1 MSEILQEIKKGQTGR
16 GILIEKDGY
25 ISLTDKHNET
35 IREAIEEQ
43 KTDEDFHCPY
53 PFVVNAIFQKYD
65 VENANGRVYPEEI
78 LKREVEKYQKLI
90 KERAAMGQLDHP
102 ADAQISGKGV
112 AMNIIELHWEGK
124 TLVGKLEIITS
135 PGFRKYGIISCDGD
149 QAANLLMNNLKIG
162 VSSRA
167 VGSVE
172 RSGGVLRVGSDLEI
186 LCWDI
191 VVTPSTPGAY
201 MSDDEKE
208 LEQYKE
214 SKDTQGK
221 LVENLSKYEK
231 WLGLHD

>member
-1 MSEILQEIKKGQTGR
+1 MPELLHEIRKGQVGH
-16 GILIEKDGY
+16 GLLVECDGY
-25 ISLTDKHNET
+25 ISLNDQHNIT
-35 IREAIEEQ
+35 IKEAIEKES
-43 KTDEDFHCPY
+43 TDGSICPH
-53 PFVVNAIFQKYD
+53 PFIVNAIFQKYD
-65 VENANGRVYPEEI
+65 VENANGRVYPEAI
-78 LKREVEKYQKLI
+78 LKREVSKYQKLI
-90 KERAAMGQLDHP
+90 EDRAAMGQLDHP

-124 TLVGKLEIITS
+124 TLVGKLEIVTS

-149 QAANLLMNNLKIG
+149 KAANLLLNGLKIG

-172 RSGGVLRVGSDLEI
+172 RSGGVLRVGDDLEI

-201 MSDDEKE
+201 ISNEEKE

-214 SKDTQGK
+214 SKATDKTKTLLEK
-221 LVENLSKYEK
+221 LSQYDD
-231 WLGLHD
+231 WLRK